1 MVTTPPLLNQGTNG
15 VVNYGSM
22 REYPIYNSGTSG
34 FTFTNDYDIYSGINS
49 PFAYFYNDNGLA
61 FFTNVGIG
69 LYYFDCSNILL
80 NNIIVTGTSITDS
93 IVISDPDNTKFTG
106 LIVFNMSFEENFTG
120 YIVIDFFSYSSRV
133 KYFCNNQKSI
143 SFCRPIVN
151 IQNTTFNIFNLTLL
165 DNNKNSITYVNIIDY
180 SIAFIIYDNKNIPVN
195 QTSYFKS
202 CDNDIQ
208 CAAKSTLYQGVH
220 YTATQMTTDRIKNM
234 DKKYLMIPQGYT
246 YIENEQSY
254 SYFPRPFT
262 FAGILIAMIT
272 AQLETEAV
280 ISYDSDE
287 LNSCIIQTITGEYP
301 KYLNWNPAKQPG
313 ATYTFA
319 PVINTPVN
327 YCHKFVVSSDLNT
340 NNKITV
346 DTFDFTMNT
355 GVINDNGNY
364 ILTEDNLIKDII
376 TNSVYN
382 DTNKYT
388 PEQSSKSKLQF
399 QQPRHI
405 LMAYFP
411 IESDTIFTGVFSM
424 NNEFSTVG
432 HSNIAGDNFSWS
444 AGTITLH
451 KRYYMINIM
460 YTLTSYSVDSLIDS
474 CIHFSLDRDFT
485 PGLTISVDI
494 FRSDPDY
501 LNFDNENLT
510 IVKFID
516 IGEAHYDNGKVFGFN
531 FKIDNNENAR
541 IKITDVT
548 MLIMGMEIAPNGGLK
563 F

>member
-1 MVTTPPLLNQGTNG
+1 
-15 VVNYGSM
+15 
-22 REYPIYNSGTSG
+22 
-34 FTFTNDYDIYSGINS
+34 
-49 PFAYFYNDNGLA
+49 
-61 FFTNVGIG
+61 
-69 LYYFDCSNILL
+69 
-80 NNIIVTGTSITDS
+80 
-93 IVISDPDNTKFTG
+93 
-106 LIVFNMSFEENFTG
+106 
-120 YIVIDFFSYSSRV
+120 
-133 KYFCNNQKSI
+133 
-143 SFCRPIVN
+143 
-151 IQNTTFNIFNLTLL
+151 
-165 DNNKNSITYVNIIDY
+165 
-180 SIAFIIYDNKNIPVN
+180 
-195 QTSYFKS
+195 
-202 CDNDIQ
+202 
-208 CAAKSTLYQGVH
+208 
-220 YTATQMTTDRIKNM
+220 
-234 DKKYLMIPQGYT
+234 MIPQGYD

-280 ISYDSDE
+280 VSYDSDE
-287 LNSCIIQTITGEYP
+287 LDSCIIQTITGNEA
-301 KYLNWNPAKQPG
+301 KYLNWNPVKQPG
-313 ATYTFA
+313 ATYTFT

-327 YCHKFVVSSDLNT
+327 YCHKFIVSSDLNT

-346 DTFDFTMNT
+346 NTFDFTMNI
-355 GVINDNGNY
+355 GIINDNGNY
-364 ILTEDNLIKDII
+364 TLSEDNLIKDVI

-444 AGTITLH
+444 AGTISLY

-485 PGLTISVDI
+485 PSLTVSVDI
-494 FRSDPDY
+494 FRSNSEY

-516 IGEAHYDNGKVFGFN
+516 IGEVKYDKARVFGFN

-548 MLIMGMEIAPNGGLK
+548 MLIMGMEITPNGGLK